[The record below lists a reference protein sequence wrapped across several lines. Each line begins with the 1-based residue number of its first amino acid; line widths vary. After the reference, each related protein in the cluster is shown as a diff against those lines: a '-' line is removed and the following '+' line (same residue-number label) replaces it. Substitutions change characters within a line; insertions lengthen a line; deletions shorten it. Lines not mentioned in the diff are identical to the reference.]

1 MCTIETITLPVSGAN
16 TDTCSS
22 SSIKIFKIRPNS
34 ITETSKNNT
43 AYVWAHG
50 GGAILFYA
58 EMFNN
63 EMCRM
68 ACESNCIVFS
78 VDYRK
83 APEYKCPIG

>member
-1 MCTIETITLPVSGAN
+1 MIEVITLPVAESLGVS
-16 TDTCSS
+16 T
-22 SSIKIFKIRPNS
+22 IKIFKIRPKTIS
-34 ITETSKNNT
+34 EASKGNT

-58 EMFNN
+58 EMFNH

-68 ACESNCIVFS
+68 ACETNCIVFS

-83 APEYKCPIG
+83 APEHKCPIG